1 MNLKIYTI
9 LDNGKQENERLLIK
23 VLQDDNTNNYLVLD
37 TTYGSDGKVSN
48 KHKHPFWF
56 PKVAVKKGDH
66 VVLYS
71 RKGTYSTEKHT
82 DNTTIHYFFWNLDSC
97 VWNNDGDKAYLLQI
111 ASVDSKSK

>member
-1 MNLKIYTI
+1 MSIKIKAI
-9 LDNGKQENERLLIK
+9 LDNGKQENERLTLN
-23 VLQDDNTNNYLVLD
+23 VLQDDNTNNYVVLD

-56 PKVAVKKGDH
+56 PKVAVKKGDLII
-66 VVLYS
+66 LYS
-71 RKGTYSTEKHT
+71 KKGNYKPVKNANGATFH
-82 DNTTIHYFFWNLDSC
+82 FFYWNLDSC